1 VEAAFVSGAKGRE
14 LAVERIS
21 VRYGGV
27 TALDEVSLAVA
38 PGAVVGLIGPNGS
51 GKTTLINAVTGVVRP
66 AQGRV
71 ALGGTRLEHLPQ
83 HRVARCGVARTYQNI
98 RLFGALSVEENVR
111 AGAIARPGRLSEADV
126 RGLLRRA
133 AIHETELARRAGSLP
148 YGEQRRLE
156 IARALAT
163 HPAILLL
170 DEPAAGMNPA
180 ETHEL
185 RDVIRSIAAGGT
197 GVLLVEHDMSLVSAV
212 CDSVVV
218 LNFGEV
224 IATGTPATVARD
236 PSVIEAYLGTGDS

>member
-1 VEAAFVSGAKGRE
+1 VSGARGRE
-14 LAVERIS
+14 LAVEGVS

-27 TALDEVSLAVA
+27 AALDEVSLQVA
-38 PGAVVGLIGPNGS
+38 PGAVVGLIGPNGA

-66 AQGRV
+66 AQGRI
-71 ALGGTRLEHLPQ
+71 ALGGTQLERLPQ
-83 HRVARCGVARTYQNI
+83 YRVARCGIARTYQNI
-98 RLFGALSVEENVR
+98 RLFGALSVGENVR
-111 AGAIARPGRLSEADV
+111 AGAIARPGRLSDTEARALLARAAMHEAD
-126 RGLLRRA
+126 
-133 AIHETELARRAGSLP
+133 LARRAGSLP

-156 IARALAT
+156 IARALAAQ
-163 HPAILLL
+163 PAVLLL

-185 RDVIRSIAAGGT
+185 REVIRAIAAGGT

-224 IATGTPATVARD
+224 IATGTPTEVARN
-236 PSVIEAYLGTGDS
+236 PAVIEAYLGTSEA